1 VNILALLAVVL
12 ALLVQ
17 GCSYAISPEVARN
30 ADRSIS
36 FQKLHADP
44 LKFTGKTV
52 ILGGVIVRTKNLKK
66 GTLIEVLQKELDYW
80 GKPRRTERTGGR
92 FIVVHPRHLDAMI
105 FAPGRE
111 LTVAGEVTDD
121 DQKTLGENA
130 YSSPVIRSRELKL
143 WPQQSRSSWEKPEW
157 IDPLYDPGTPQGK
170 YGY

>member
-66 GTLIEVLQKELDYW
+66 GTLIEVLQKDLDYW
-80 GKPRRTERTGGR
+80 GKPRRTDRTGGR
-92 FIVVHPRHLDAMI
+92 FLVEHPRYLDAMI
-105 FAPGRE
+105 YTPGRE
-111 LTVAGEVTDD
+111 LTVAGEVDE
-121 DQKTLGENA
+121 DQKAVGENA
-130 YSSPVIRSRELKL
+130 FSYPVIRSRELKL